1 MNMDPNE
8 VDLGDTP
15 HKYASPEKIRAMS
28 DALYKTLRKKKKK
41 KPPQEVCPHSHY
53 EYIHKGLLSIVISV
67 EDLKRF
73 SRIRS
78 ISVLHGICLQFHL
91 FARDLPVCAHISESK
106 PTVYQTRQSSF
117 YLRVV
122 LHSFLLSG
130 KMCPEMGCK
139 YMIFLVHLYCHT

>member
-1 MNMDPNE
+1 MNRDPNE
-8 VDLGDTP
+8 VALGDTP
-15 HKYASPEKIRAMS
+15 HEYASPEKIRAMS
-28 DALYKTLRKKKKK
+28 DALYKTLRKEKKK
-41 KPPQEVCPHSHY
+41 KPTQEVCPHPHY
-53 EYIHKGLLSIVISV
+53 EYIHKDLLSIVIRV

-78 ISVLHGICLQFHL
+78 ISVLHGICLLFHM